1 MILFE
6 HPLSPYSQKVK
17 IALRE
22 KGLPFEL
29 RVPDGLGSGAGYSED
44 FAGASPRV
52 EVPALIDGDTRVF
65 DSTIILEYL
74 EDQYPG
80 LALRPGSAAARA
92 RARMIEDAMDTHY
105 EAINWGLI
113 EIRFMGRMSDAQAAA
128 LRGRAAEQLA
138 AWRHWLNAQLGDAP
152 WFGGERFGW
161 ADLSVA
167 PYVNCSA
174 SFGHPPEAGTP
185 LAAWLARVNARP
197 AVAQTAAEAEAAIP
211 TLEGLDALVRDG
223 SFKREY
229 RDYRLEW
236 MVKSGGLEVVL
247 DGIAKN
253 NIRFSADFTPH
264 HG

>member
-6 HPLSPYSQKVK
+6 HPLSPYAQKVK

-29 RVPDGLGSGAGYSED
+29 RVPDGLGSGAGYSAD
-44 FAGASPRV
+44 FAGTSPRI

-74 EDQYPG
+74 EDEYPSPP
-80 LALRPGSAAARA
+80 LRPVSAAARA

-113 EIRFMGRMSDAQAAA
+113 EIRFMGRVGDELAAK
-128 LRGRAAEQLA
+128 LRARAAEQTA
-138 AWRHWLNAQLGDAP
+138 AWRRWLNATLDDAP
-152 WFGGERFGW
+152 WFGGESFGW
-161 ADLSVA
+161 ADLSVV
-167 PYVNCSA
+167 PYINCSE
-174 SFGHPPEAGTP
+174 SFGLPPEPGSP

-197 AVAQTAAEAEAAIP
+197 AVAQTASEAAAAIP

-236 MVKSGGLEVVL
+236 MIKSGGLEVVL
-247 DGIAKN
+247 EGLAKD
-253 NIRFSADFTPH
+253 NIRFSPDFDAAL
-264 HG
+264 